1 MELITTQ
8 VQTVEPNSSVLYQ
21 AATSSGNQSILW
33 RIGSGIITLRG
44 VGVQAR
50 ARFRVGAHL
59 NVALSADAAV
69 EPIQVA
75 FAINGE
81 AISTTRM
88 VSTPAA
94 AGEFNNVGTSSFIDV
109 PTGCCTE
116 ITLKNIGD
124 TSIDVEN
131 VTVTVERVA

>member
-1 MELITTQ
+1 MELITNQ
-8 VQTVEPNSSVLYQ
+8 VQTVSADSSILYQ

-44 VGVQAR
+44 LGPQNR
-50 ARFRVGAHL
+50 ARFRISAHL
-59 NVALSADAAV
+59 NVALSTDAAV

-75 FAINGE
+75 FAVNGE

-94 AGEFNNVGTSSFIDV
+94 
-109 PTGCCTE
+109 
-116 ITLKNIGD
+116 IG
-124 TSIDVEN
+124 
-131 VTVTVERVA
+131 